1 MKITKVFLACM
12 IGISMSACAEL
23 PIVSGGASFSG
34 KDAIR
39 TINVVRNATKI
50 RCQEF
55 TKKLIQASR
64 TFLDII
70 RTFDRQEAH
79 FGKWNG

>member
-1 MKITKVFLACM
+1 MKITKVFSACM

-50 RCQEF
+50 TMPGVHEEIN
-55 TKKLIQASR
+55 TGIKNV
-64 TFLDII
+64 
-70 RTFDRQEAH
+70 
-79 FGKWNG
+79 FGYHKNVR